1 MATKHDLENLKKK
14 NREAVKALETK
25 IIKEQHKK
33 LMGALRKIYPA
44 FSDEQIIEM
53 FEKQA
58 EDTSVTI

>member
-1 MATKHDLENLKKK
+1 MATQRDLENLKRK

-25 IIKEQHKK
+25 IIREQYKK
-33 LMGALRKIYPA
+33 LMTALRKLYSA

>member
-53 FEKQA
+53 F
-58 EDTSVTI
+58 